1 MKSRLGGIWWVVAAA
16 LLWSSGG
23 LGIKAVADPA
33 LKVAFYRSAIAAVIL
48 FAIFRPRAVRWTVP
62 FLTAISSYA
71 ICLTTFVLATKMT
84 TAANAIFLQYS
95 GVVWVLV
102 ASPLVLKETLRRRDA
117 IACAVAIGGMALFFI
132 GRFGGGTMAGNL
144 MGLVSGLFF
153 AILVVALR
161 FERGAGAEAA
171 VTWGNVLVA
180 VALFP
185 FVFDDLAVTPVSLA
199 WLSFLGVFQ
208 IALAYACFVKGLES
222 VTATAASLT
231 GMIEPVSNPVWVFLV
246 LGERPSPWAIAGGVI
261 VLAAIAWRTI
271 ETGPP
276 HRRKI
281 APPD

>member
-1 MKSRLGGIWWVVAAA
+1 MKSGFGGIWWVVAAA

-23 LGIKAVADPA
+23 LGIKSVADPA
-33 LKVAFYRSAIAAVIL
+33 LKVAFYRSAIAAVVL

-62 FLTAISSYA
+62 FLTAIGSYA

-117 IACAVAIGGMALFFI
+117 IACTVAIGGMALFFI

-144 MGLVSGLFF
+144 MGLVSGIFF

-185 FVFDDLAVTPVSLA
+185 FVFDDLAVTPVSLG
-199 WLSFLGVFQ
+199 WLLFLGVFQ

-276 HRRKI
+276 HRRKV